1 MERHG
6 LTKILDNRCVCS
18 CGDQFER
25 LEGRAEIGEP
35 PLTVRPRQPI
45 EALHK
50 GRWVCL
56 RLPRCGV
63 EIWPGYNSR
72 VRPSLSL
79 KSGATMFGS
88 FWRIFQSGPDGV
100 PVYLKFLHFR
110 TEDADEPLSCSNF
123 LRIKTGERNLSVQL
137 PRLFMVPVL
146 RLSRRCGMPSR
157 REAGLDHSS
166 PSQCFSLI
174 PSSKAMRRNV

>member
-25 LEGRAEIGEP
+25 LEGPAEIGEP

-45 EALHK
+45 EALHQ

-56 RLPRCGV
+56 RLPRYGA

-72 VRPSLSL
+72 GRPSLSL
-79 KSGATMFGS
+79 KIRGRAELGATTISWETME
-88 FWRIFQSGPDGV
+88 GV
-100 PVYLKFLHFR
+100 EVDFR
-110 TEDADEPLSCSNF
+110 
-123 LRIKTGERNLSVQL
+123 
-137 PRLFMVPVL
+137 RL
-146 RLSRRCGMPSR
+146 
-157 REAGLDHSS
+157 E
-166 PSQCFSLI
+166 
-174 PSSKAMRRNV
+174 